1 MKNSNFD
8 LLTLGRT
15 LKNYVVGA
23 EGNVSEKIEDGFVI
37 KASGTTL
44 KHLGYKDLVKC
55 DFNGKQ
61 LNNFNKKP
69 SIETGFHS
77 FLLQK
82 PRVNFIAH
90 THPTNALKILCSSQN
105 LIEEFANKRMF
116 PDQVVFNGEKSC
128 IVPYAHPGEELCRNV
143 EVSVDKFIEDN
154 GCVPKLILLVN
165 HGIICPGSSIKE
177 CLIATEM
184 CEKSAEIFIGAKSL
198 GQCTFISEDKV
209 EQVKTDTN
217 EIYRNNLWA
226 KK

>member
-1 MKNSNFD
+1 MQNSNDD
-8 LLTLGRT
+8 LLTLGSC

-23 EGNVSEKIEDGFVI
+23 EGNVSEKIEGGFLI

-44 KHLGYKDLVKC
+44 NHLSYDDLVKC
-55 DFNGKQ
+55 DFKGNQ

-82 PRVNFIAH
+82 PKINFIAH
-90 THPTNALKILCSSQN
+90 THPINALKILCSSIDTIN
-105 LIEEFANKRMF
+105 EFAENRLF

-128 IVPYAHPGEELCRNV
+128 VVPYAHPGEELCKNV
-143 EVSVDKFIEDN
+143 EIFVEEFLKKHGYF
-154 GCVPKLILLVN
+154 PKLILLVN
-165 HGIICPGSSIKE
+165 HGIICPGTSTKE

-198 GQCTFISEDKV
+198 GMCTFISNNSV
-209 EQVKTDTN
+209 EKIKYDTN
-217 EIYRNNLWA
+217 EIYRQNVI
-226 KK
+226 K